1 MEKKKLK
8 AENKKSLYVASC
20 SFGKDSIATILL
32 ALEHGEPLDRVV
44 FSEVMFDKTRN
55 ISGENP
61 EHIKWVY
68 SEAIP
73 KLETMGVKVD
83 VVRADRDYIDE
94 FFHVCTKGKRKGFMR
109 GFPMQGRCVV
119 NSNLKI
125 KPIKDYYKKMSQEYD
140 VVQYIGIAL
149 DEPLRLERLHQY
161 DDRISLLEKYGYT
174 EADAYELC
182 DKHGL
187 LSPLY
192 QSVSRGGCWFCP
204 SARVS
209 QFAYVRKNY
218 PWLWGKLREM
228 SKSPNLISSNLKFNM
243 SFEEVERRMDAY
255 EEKMKNQG
263 KTI

>member
-1 MEKKKLK
+1 
-8 AENKKSLYVASC
+8 
-20 SFGKDSIATILL
+20 LL

-182 DKHGL
+182 DKYGL

-192 QSVSRGGCWFCP
+192 QSVSRGGVLVLP
-204 SARVS
+204 E
-209 QFAYVRKNY
+209 RK
-218 PWLWGKLREM
+218 GKPVCLCAQELSVVM
-228 SKSPNLISSNLKFNM
+228 
-243 SFEEVERRMDAY
+243 
-255 EEKMKNQG
+255 G
-263 KTI
+263 